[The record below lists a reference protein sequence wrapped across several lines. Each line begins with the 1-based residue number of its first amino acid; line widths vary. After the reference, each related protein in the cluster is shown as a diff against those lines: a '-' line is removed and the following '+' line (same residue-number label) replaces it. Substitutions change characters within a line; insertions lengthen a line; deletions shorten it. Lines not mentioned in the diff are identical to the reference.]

1 MTTLHTFRLSFR
13 LMLWVGLLT
22 LLHGCSAIKLG
33 YNKVDDMA
41 YWWLDGY
48 ADFSQPQADRLH
60 TALSQVHRWHR
71 EQELPV
77 YATLLQQAQT
87 MASDNITP
95 EQACSLWNTVQT
107 RIDALATKALP
118 GLTAAALDLSPRQL
132 AHIERQWSK
141 KNANWQD
148 DWLKGSVAQ
157 REQKRLDTQVDRYAS
172 FYGDL
177 NTAQIN
183 LVRQQIQQSA
193 WTPEWGWQDRLKKQ
207 QQLMDALR
215 SFQIKPPNPTQA
227 QEVLKQVFQNWTSN
241 STGPGYEMR
250 QKMTEQACANL
261 AQLHNTTTP
270 AQRLKAT
277 QRLRAYALDFKELA
291 MQ

>member
-1 MTTLHTFRLSFR
+1 MTSLKSLRYVCRFVLVTCLI
-13 LMLWVGLLT
+13 T
-22 LLHGCSAIKLG
+22 LLQGCSAIKLG
-33 YNKVDDMA
+33 YNKVDDLT

-48 ADFSQPQADRLH
+48 ADFSQSQADRLH
-60 TALSQVHRWHR
+60 AALSQIHRWHR
-71 EQELPV
+71 EQELPA
-77 YATLLQQAQT
+77 YAALLQQAQT
-87 MASDNITP
+87 LANDNITP
-95 EQACSLWNTVQT
+95 DQTCNLWEAVQL
-107 RIDALATKALP
+107 RIDSLAVKALP
-118 GLTAAALDLSPRQL
+118 GLTAVALDLSPRQL
-132 AHIERQWSK
+132 AHMERQWSK

-148 DWLKGSVAQ
+148 DWLKGSPAQ

-177 NTAQIN
+177 NTTQIN
-183 LVRQQIQQSA
+183 LVRQHIQQSA

-241 STGPGYEMR
+241 TTGLGHEMR

-291 MQ
+291 TQ

>member
-1 MTTLHTFRLSFR
+1 MTSLKSLRYVCRFVLVTCLI
-13 LMLWVGLLT
+13 T
-22 LLHGCSAIKLG
+22 LLQGCSAIKLG
-33 YNKVDDMA
+33 YNKVDDLA

-48 ADFSQPQADRLH
+48 ADFSQSQADRLH
-60 TALSQVHRWHR
+60 ASLSQIHRWHR
-71 EQELPV
+71 EQELPA
-77 YATLLQQAQT
+77 YAALLQQAQT
-87 MASDNITP
+87 LANDNITP
-95 EQACSLWNTVQT
+95 DQTCNLWEAVQL
-107 RIDALATKALP
+107 RIDSLAVKALP
-118 GLTAAALDLSPRQL
+118 GLTAVALDLSPRQL
-132 AHIERQWSK
+132 AHMERQWSK

-148 DWLKGSVAQ
+148 DWLKGSPAQ

-177 NTAQIN
+177 NTTQIN
-183 LVRQQIQQSA
+183 LVRQHIQQSA

-241 STGPGYEMR
+241 TTGLGHEMR

-291 MQ
+291 TQ

>member
-1 MTTLHTFRLSFR
+1 MTTLKTFRLSFR

-22 LLHGCSAIKLG
+22 LLQGCSAIKLG

-71 EQELPV
+71 EQELPA
-77 YATLLQQAQT
+77 YAALLQQAQA

-95 EQACSLWNTVQT
+95 EQTCSLWDTVQT

-132 AHIERQWSK
+132 AHIERQWNK

-148 DWLKGSVAQ
+148 DWLKGSAAQ

-177 NTAQIN
+177 NTAQVN
-183 LVRQQIQQSA
+183 LVRQQVQQSA

-215 SFQIKPPNPTQA
+215 SFQIKPPNATQA
-227 QEVLKQVFQNWTSN
+227 QEVLKLVFQNWTSH
-241 STGPGYEMR
+241 TVGPGHEMR
-250 QKMTEQACANL
+250 LKMTEQACANV

-270 AQRLKAT
+270 AQRLKAA

-291 MQ
+291 TQ